1 MNEDCHSVLSDGIG
15 AIKEPENSQSL
26 GEEGNSEPADA
37 YEEAPIVEISRP
49 KAYIQIFLVFAS
61 VCFGN
66 LSYYTLTGLQ
76 TSLNGVL
83 GSVATA
89 IAYSSWM
96 SASLF
101 TQIMVTLL
109 GLKVT
114 IVLSHW
120 VLGAYVLGFYYST
133 WPTQLIGS
141 MLYGLAAGPVQT
153 SAAIYANII
162 ACSLA
167 KVMKKDV
174 KHYVGLFQ
182 GLSTTGALFSGAVIG
197 NGASALIFLVDR
209 AYSEGIT
216 NVTLTG
222 NFNLSAVSNTSTNLE
237 GCHLESTARTVSVRA
252 YYILLGVA
260 TLSQITGGVLS
271 LFVMRVKERSF
282 TCMSGKKVWSLFS
295 RSVIRTLKTFKVAK
309 YMLLMM
315 LALYTGTEAGYM
327 LSVFAKYFVTDC
339 IGIAFVGVAAMLY
352 ALFNAMSAVAT
363 GKIMVYTSRT
373 VLSMCTMMWST
384 ALCSFMLLWER
395 QSSYAAAFVLAASIG
410 VSNGSWTTLGA
421 AYLGVVGQK
430 KSEVVFGTYWAARG
444 VGASAIFLLSISQ
457 SVVVTTSVLLANL
470 VAAYVCYL
478 IAETIYGE
486 QLHKTCTSKLKTC
499 FGPTASSK
507 RQKMAIKHQN
517 SSTSVVDL
525 EPRAIYTADFDV
537 LY

>member
-1 MNEDCHSVLSDGIG
+1 MTEDCHSVLSDGIG

-37 YEEAPIVEISRP
+37 YEEAPIVDISRP
-49 KAYIQIFLVFAS
+49 KAYIQIFLVFTS

-83 GSVATA
+83 GSVATV
-89 IAYSSWM
+89 IAYISWI

-101 TQIMVTLL
+101 TQIMVSLL

-120 VLGAYVLGFYYST
+120 VLGAYVLGFYYSS
-133 WPTQLIGS
+133 WPTQLIGGI
-141 MLYGLAAGPVQT
+141 LFGLAAGPAQT
-153 SAAIYANII
+153 TAAIYANII

-167 KVMKKDV
+167 KVMKKNV

-222 NFNLSAVSNTSTNLE
+222 NFNLSAVSNVSTNLE
-237 GCHLESTARTVSVRA
+237 GCRLESTARSVSDRA

-282 TCMSGKKVWSLFS
+282 TCMSGKRVWSRLKC
-295 RSVIRTLKTFKVAK
+295 SVIGTVKTFKVAK
-309 YMLLMM
+309 FMLLMM
-315 LALYTGTEAGYM
+315 IGLYSGTEAGYM
-327 LSVFAKYFVTDC
+327 LSVFAKVGSHLNIHLGNAPSLVFNR
-339 IGIAFVGVAAMLY
+339 GIHF
-352 ALFNAMSAVAT
+352 
-363 GKIMVYTSRT
+363 
-373 VLSMCTMMWST
+373 C
-384 ALCSFMLLWER
+384 
-395 QSSYAAAFVLAASIG
+395 
-410 VSNGSWTTLGA
+410 
-421 AYLGVVGQK
+421 
-430 KSEVVFGTYWAARG
+430 
-444 VGASAIFLLSISQ
+444 
-457 SVVVTTSVLLANL
+457 
-470 VAAYVCYL
+470 
-478 IAETIYGE
+478 
-486 QLHKTCTSKLKTC
+486 
-499 FGPTASSK
+499 
-507 RQKMAIKHQN
+507 N
-517 SSTSVVDL
+517 SS
-525 EPRAIYTADFDV
+525 
-537 LY
+537 